1 MRGTPKNAVHFL
13 ETPSRP
19 YESYT
24 FARGISLSESDGES
38 LGRAG
43 TGPDSQ
49 IRSLL
54 GERIADN
61 ADELIALCRNLV
73 RIPSENPPGDTR
85 RIAEYAAEFLGS
97 IDGAAVEAVVGRE
110 PFVNVTARVK
120 GTSGGRR
127 GGCAD
132 LR

>member
-1 MRGTPKNAVHFL
+1 M
-13 ETPSRP
+13 
-19 YESYT
+19 
-24 FARGISLSESDGES
+24 SEGDGES

-54 GERIADN
+54 GERVADN

-127 GGCAD
+127 VVFNGHLDTFPAG
-132 LR
+132 